1 MAGPCD
7 VLEPRLEEL
16 RKAREQSIACE
27 FVADTQK
34 VEGAQDAAC
43 QQPAVFA
50 KETPE
55 VVHAATV
62 SSSGSSSWSK
72 RAAKGLRIS

>member
-34 VEGAQDAAC
+34 VEGAEDAAH

-55 VVHAATV
+55 AIHAAAV
-62 SSSGSSSWSK
+62 SSSRSSSWSR
-72 RAAKGLRIS
+72 RAAKGLKVS